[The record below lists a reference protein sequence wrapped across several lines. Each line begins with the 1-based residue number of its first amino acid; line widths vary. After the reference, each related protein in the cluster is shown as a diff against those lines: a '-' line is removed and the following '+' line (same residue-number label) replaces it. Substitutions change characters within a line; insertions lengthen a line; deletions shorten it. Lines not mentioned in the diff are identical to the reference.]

1 MFWQMVKGALIRQRK
16 RFFLIALT
24 AALAVAGFIEAFVT
38 PARMPWS
45 IKLVV
50 GVLAV
55 TVLWVYTL
63 MLGGRAA
70 SVGRTGDLT
79 EDEAGGVLAEAG

>member
-1 MFWQMVKGALIRQRK
+1 MSSKPALAAEGRALITVAV
-16 RFFLIALT
+16 ALT

-79 EDEAGGVLAEAG
+79 EDEAGVVLAEAG